1 MGTSV
6 IEPEAIRHFGWISV
20 ALAVIAGVITMRL
33 WPMEARRS
41 FSENVAR
48 KQSSSLLFSLWMTP
62 VTILFYAF
70 LLGWIGPE
78 RGMNIAYYVIASV
91 MAVFQLV
98 LSWVPASTG
107 WKLLLHNI
115 ASYGLVLLMPVLLLV
130 LVLFSSPALSILQ
143 LVLLLSFVL
152 YTVVLLF
159 LFFFRLDLRAKFLQF
174 QVSLMIFVWL
184 AILAAGLKI

>member
-1 MGTSV
+1 M
-6 IEPEAIRHFGWISV
+6 

-62 VTILFYAF
+62 VTILFYTF

-174 QVSLMIFVWL
+174 QVSLMIFLWL

>member
-1 MGTSV
+1 
-6 IEPEAIRHFGWISV
+6 
-20 ALAVIAGVITMRL
+20 
-33 WPMEARRS
+33 MEARRS

-130 LVLFSSPALSILQ
+130 LVLYSSPALSMLQ